1 MVRRRPRAFAAASV
15 VVGLLLQLVLV
26 ASTAHARPVARSTEL
41 AATSAI
47 DATLAP
53 PVKRSPDVV
62 RPERLLRLPA
72 ERHAAATRIAVQHP
86 LPDAPVAPGIAPPR
100 ARSHAQRLRVRPTD
114 DPPQPAV
121 SA

>member
-1 MVRRRPRAFAAASV
+1 MRHRPKALAAASV
-15 VVGLLLQLVLV
+15 VVGPLLQLVLV
-26 ASTAHARPVARSTEL
+26 ASAAHARPVVRSTEL
-41 AATSAI
+41 TEASVV

-53 PVKRSPDVV
+53 PVKRNPEVV

-72 ERHAAATRIAVQHP
+72 ERSSAAARIAAHHP
-86 LPDAPVAPGIAPPR
+86 LPDAPDAPGIAPPR
-100 ARSHAQRLRVRPTD
+100 ARSHAQRLRARPTD